1 MTDKTRGHSINYLLL
16 YLVLF
21 GTSCLIIS
29 RLTNIDIHLFFVQ
42 WFQLMA
48 TDIEWQHILV
58 TTTEWPFVLEAA
70 FYSYSH
76 RYIFTIYKYTKYD
89 PDYVPCQLMEVRR
102 WFGDSGGPPRH
113 SANLV
118 APTDSRMG
126 CFNTISRCE
135 LPRGS
140 QESNSCYTQLLEQQG
155 FKYVHA
161 ACI

>member
-29 RLTNIDIHLFFVQ
+29 RLTNNDVHLFCVQ

-58 TTTEWPFVLEAA
+58 TTTEWPLALEAA
-70 FYSYSH
+70 IYSFSH

-89 PDYVPCQLMEVRR
+89 PDYVLCQRMEVLR
-102 WFGDSGGPPRH
+102 WFGDSSGPPRH
-113 SANLV
+113 STNLV
-118 APTDSRMG
+118 APADSRIWCASTRSPVVNCHDG
-126 CFNTISRCE
+126 LR
-135 LPRGS
+135 
-140 QESNSCYTQLLEQQG
+140 
-155 FKYVHA
+155 K
-161 ACI
+161 

>member
-1 MTDKTRGHSINYLLL
+1 
-16 YLVLF
+16 
-21 GTSCLIIS
+21 
-29 RLTNIDIHLFFVQ
+29 
-42 WFQLMA
+42 MA

-89 PDYVPCQLMEVRR
+89 PDYVLCQLMEVRG

-140 QESNSCYTQLLEQQG
+140 QESNTGTMPLLEQQG
-155 FKYVHA
+155 
-161 ACI
+161 